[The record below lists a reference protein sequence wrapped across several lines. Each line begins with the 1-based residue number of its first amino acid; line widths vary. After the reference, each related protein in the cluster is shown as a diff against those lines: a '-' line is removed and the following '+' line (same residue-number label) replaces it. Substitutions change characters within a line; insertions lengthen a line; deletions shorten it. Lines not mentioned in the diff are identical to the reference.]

1 VNLRPD
7 EALSRAFATLAVDPE
22 ASEWDAAVLV
32 NRVIDPGVR
41 DVSIQP
47 LLESVPG
54 MGGES
59 SWRLLEHLGFR
70 GDDDAL
76 RNLDNSCIARVMER
90 RRGLPITL
98 ALILIE
104 LARSRGEP
112 AWGLNTPGHFLAC
125 VKGEVIDPVRMS
137 PLPVTGDLP
146 RADTVDVAL
155 RMLNNIKQV
164 CLERRQPHSVLVI
177 LEHQRGMAQ
186 ALDHDGLSAGL
197 HLESGNCW
205 FALNMPELA
214 REHFESCV
222 ALSPEGSEM
231 HRNAQMRIRLLG
243 KSRPPTMH

>member
-7 EALSRAFATLAVDPE
+7 EALTGQFAKLAVDPD

-32 NRVIDPGVR
+32 NRVIDPDVGE
-41 DVSIQP
+41 VSIQP
-47 LLESVPG
+47 LLAADSG
-54 MGGES
+54 MRGES
-59 SWRLLEHLGFR
+59 SWRVLGQLGFR

-98 ALILIE
+98 ALVLIE
-104 LARSRGEP
+104 LARSRGEQ
-112 AWGLNTPGHFLAC
+112 AWGLNTPGHFLAQ
-125 VKGEVIDPVRMS
+125 VKGEVIDPVNMA
-137 PLPVTGDLP
+137 PLSITGDLP

-177 LEHQRGMAQ
+177 LEHQRGLAE
-186 ALDHDGLSAGL
+186 ALQNDGLAAGL

-205 FALNMPELA
+205 FKLNMAELA
-214 REHFESCV
+214 RDHFEAC
-222 ALSPEGSEM
+222 AELAPEGSEM
-231 HRNAQMRIRLLG
+231 QRNAQMRIRLLG
-243 KSRPPTMH
+243 KSRPPTLH